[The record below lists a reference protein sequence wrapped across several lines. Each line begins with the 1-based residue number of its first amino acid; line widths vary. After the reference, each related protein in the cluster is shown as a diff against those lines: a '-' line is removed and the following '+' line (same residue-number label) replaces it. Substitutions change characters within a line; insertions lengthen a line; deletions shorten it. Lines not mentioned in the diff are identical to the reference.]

1 MSALNH
7 FLKNTVA
14 AFGVIVWFSLPLAA
28 ADEARLD
35 RLYAQLKQVEPA
47 EAVKIGNE
55 IVLEL
60 SRSGSSAM
68 DLLLKR
74 GRDALEAG
82 QTQEAIEHLTA
93 LTDHAP
99 EFAEGW
105 HLRAIAYRQAELFG
119 QAISDLERTLALR
132 PRNFEAIYGL
142 GLILEELGR
151 PDMAHEAYTRVLEI
165 HPHFEDVSEALDRLS
180 GQVEGENL

>member
-7 FLKNTVA
+7 FLKNIVA
-14 AFGVIVWFSLPLAA
+14 AFGAIVMFSLPLSA

-35 RLYAQLKQVEPA
+35 GLYAQLKQVEA
-47 EAVKIGNE
+47 EEAVKIGNE

-82 QTQEAIEHLTA
+82 EIKSAIEHLTA

-105 HLRAIAYRQAELFG
+105 HLRAVAYHQAELFG
-119 QAISDLERTLALR
+119 QAIADLERALALR

-142 GLILEELGR
+142 GVILEEMNR
-151 PDMAHEAYTRVLEI
+151 PDMAYEAYQRVLEI

-180 GQVEGENL
+180 GQLEGENL

>member
-14 AFGVIVWFSLPLAA
+14 AFLAIVWFSLPSAA
-28 ADEARLD
+28 VEQVRLD
-35 RLYAQLKQVEPA
+35 RLFAQWKQVEAA
-47 EAVKIGNE
+47 EAVKIGRE

-60 SRSGSSAM
+60 SKSGSSAM

-82 QTQEAIEHLTA
+82 EINTAIEHLTA

-105 HLRAIAYRQAELFG
+105 HMRAVAYSRADLFGPAIA
-119 QAISDLERTLALR
+119 DLERALALR
-132 PRNFEAIYGL
+132 PRHFEAIFGL
-142 GLILEELGR
+142 GLILEELNR
-151 PDMAHEAYTRVLEI
+151 PDMALEAFDRVLDI
-165 HPHFEDVSEALDRLS
+165 HPHYNEAIEARERLS
-180 GQVEGENL
+180 GKTGGENL